1 MLLNIPKN
9 LKIKSGMLKKMFN
22 RNFLSIN
29 GVCYLSF
36 PYSRVYHF
44 VMYKLLK
51 LSILLLVTSTCL
63 NAKNLFDEKN
73 EILKPSDAFATSGY
87 IDNDLLYINWRINNG
102 YYLYKNSVKIMNG
115 DNELEYIIIESNET
129 AYEDEFFGKTQI
141 LRGEL
146 FIRTSKVENLNNLLI
161 YFQGC
166 SDSGFCYPLQSHK
179 ISQIIF

>member
-1 MLLNIPKN
+1 M
-9 LKIKSGMLKKMFN
+9 LKIFLMKKN
-22 RNFLSIN
+22 
-29 GVCYLSF
+29 
-36 PYSRVYHF
+36 
-44 VMYKLLK
+44 
-51 LSILLLVTSTCL
+51 
-63 NAKNLFDEKN
+63 D
-73 EILKPSDAFATSGY
+73 ILKPSDAFATSGY

-115 DNELEYIIIESNET
+115 DNELEYIIIESNEST
-129 AYEDEFFGKTQI
+129 YEDEFFGKTQI

-166 SDSGFCYPLQSHK
+166 SDSGFCYPLQSQE

>member
-1 MLLNIPKN
+1 
-9 LKIKSGMLKKMFN
+9 
-22 RNFLSIN
+22 
-29 GVCYLSF
+29 
-36 PYSRVYHF
+36 
-44 VMYKLLK
+44 MYKLLK
-51 LSILLLVTSTCL
+51 LSILLLVTSICL
-63 NAKNLFDEKN
+63 NAQNLFDEKN
-73 EILKPSDAFATSGY
+73 DILKPSDAFATSGY

-115 DNELEYIIIESNET
+115 DNELEYIIIESNEST
-129 AYEDEFFGKTQI
+129 YEDEFFGKTQI

-166 SDSGFCYPLQSHK
+166 SDSGFCYPLQSQE

>member
-1 MLLNIPKN
+1 
-9 LKIKSGMLKKMFN
+9 MLKKIFN
-22 RNFLSIN
+22 RNFLNIN

-36 PYSRVYHF
+36 PYFRVYHF

-51 LSILLLVTSTCL
+51 LSILLLVTTISL
-63 NAKNLFDEKN
+63 DAQNLFDEKN

-102 YYLYKNSVKIMNG
+102 YYLYKNSVKIVDG
-115 DNELEYIIIESNET
+115 DNELEYIIINSNET
-129 AYEDEFFGKTQI
+129 TYEDEFFGKTQI

-146 FIRTSKVENLNNLLI
+146 FIMIAKVENLNNLLI

-166 SDSGFCYPLQSHK
+166 SDSGFCYPLQSQK

>member
-1 MLLNIPKN
+1 
-9 LKIKSGMLKKMFN
+9 
-22 RNFLSIN
+22 
-29 GVCYLSF
+29 
-36 PYSRVYHF
+36 
-44 VMYKLLK
+44 MYKLLK
-51 LSILLLVTSTCL
+51 LSILLLVTSICL
-63 NAKNLFDEKN
+63 NAQILFDEKN
-73 EILKPSDAFATSGY
+73 DILKPSDAFATSGY

-115 DNELEYIIIESNET
+115 DNELEYIIIESNEST
-129 AYEDEFFGKTQI
+129 YEDEFFGKTQI

-166 SDSGFCYPLQSHK
+166 SDSGFCYPLQSQE

>member
-1 MLLNIPKN
+1 
-9 LKIKSGMLKKMFN
+9 
-22 RNFLSIN
+22 
-29 GVCYLSF
+29 
-36 PYSRVYHF
+36 
-44 VMYKLLK
+44 MYKLLK
-51 LSILLLVTSTCL
+51 LSILLLVTSICL
-63 NAKNLFDEKN
+63 NAQILFDEKN
-73 EILKPSDAFATSGY
+73 DILKPSDAFATSGY

-115 DNELEYIIIESNET
+115 DNELEYIIIESNEST
-129 AYEDEFFGKTQI
+129 YEDEFFGKTQI

-166 SDSGFCYPLQSHK
+166 SDSGFCYPLQSQK